1 MKATVT
7 IREDLSERLESLA
20 KTTHQSKSSLASQA
34 VEEFLTLQ
42 EWHIK
47 AIKEGLAA
55 ADKGELVSH
64 EEALAELKQWDQ
76 RVS

>member
-7 IREDLSERLESLA
+7 IREDLSERLERLS

-34 VEEFLTLQ
+34 IEEFLTLH

-47 AIKEGLAA
+47 AIKEGVAA

-64 EEALAELKQWDQ
+64 EDALAELKQWEIG
-76 RVS
+76 VS